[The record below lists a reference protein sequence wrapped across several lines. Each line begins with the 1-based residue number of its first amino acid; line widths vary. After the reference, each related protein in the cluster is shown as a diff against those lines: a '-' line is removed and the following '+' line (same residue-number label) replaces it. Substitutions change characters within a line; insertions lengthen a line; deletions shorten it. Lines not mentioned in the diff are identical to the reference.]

1 MQTFT
6 FFLFPFIAAIYGD
19 SFFEAGSKAF
29 GKLKSNALRVFTIN
43 SIGDFVLFLGKVF
56 IVVITIL
63 SGMELL
69 RPKDDI
75 HHMWVPLTLAGIFA
89 FLISHCFI
97 TVYEVQM
104 QQLQS
109 LFESFFYSFLFLDD
123 YRYHI
128 LVFLRRLRN
137 KRWPKPSILYA
148 N

>member
-1 MQTFT
+1 MFMFTVTFSNIYI
-6 FFLFPFIAAIYGD
+6 FLFPFDSAIYGD
-19 SFFEAGSKAF
+19 PFFEAGSKAF

-56 IVVITIL
+56 IVVITVL

-97 TVYEVQM
+97 TVYEVM
-104 QQLQS
+104 YRKS
-109 LFESFFYSFLFLDD
+109 LILIRVYLLISFIFLDD
-123 YRYHI
+123 Y
-128 LVFLRRLRN
+128 
-137 KRWPKPSILYA
+137 
-148 N
+148 